1 MVTVGVGCLVLRKDG
16 TFLTGGF
23 FTTSSLTVDASI
35 NFVGRRKSSHG
46 AGTVALPGGLICHA
60 MISD

>member
-16 TFLTGGF
+16 TFLTGELFNRPPLLGQ
-23 FTTSSLTVDASI
+23 L

-46 AGTVALPGGLICHA
+46 AGTAALPGGLIYHA